1 MERIACHPI
10 LDFPQRRKL
19 NFIYDGEPMQGFDGD
34 TVQSA
39 LHANGVMTLAYST
52 ELHRPR
58 GFYCAIGNCSS
69 CMMMVDGTPN
79 VKTCVTPLREGM
91 DVRTQRGKGVL
102 G

>member
-39 LHANGVMTLAYST
+39 LHANGVVTLA
-52 ELHRPR
+52 
-58 GFYCAIGNCSS
+58 
-69 CMMMVDGTPN
+69 
-79 VKTCVTPLREGM
+79 
-91 DVRTQRGKGVL
+91 
-102 G
+102 